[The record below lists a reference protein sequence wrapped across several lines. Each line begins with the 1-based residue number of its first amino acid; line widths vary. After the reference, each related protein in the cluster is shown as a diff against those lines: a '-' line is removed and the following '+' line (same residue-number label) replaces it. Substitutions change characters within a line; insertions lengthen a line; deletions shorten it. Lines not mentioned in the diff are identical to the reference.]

1 MNEMQRKYLVNRIEV
16 LANEKEKA
24 IKEKFTVP
32 AKRLSF
38 EEKMKMILD
47 KKVKLLPVD
56 KIYYHTNFVNAYD
69 FSKYCNE
76 RYVDSKADDLIKKLN
91 QEKKKMLDVA
101 VFGKE
106 ADALDAIP
114 KFEKAI
120 DKIFN
125 S

>member
-69 FSKYCNE
+69 FSKYCND

-120 DKIFN
+120 DKIFIA
-125 S
+125 